1 MSFFEKKISGERKYS
16 GFIVNVRKDIAEVQ
30 NGHRVVR
37 EVVEHPGGVAVV
49 PVDADGN
56 VLMVRQFRYPFS
68 CELLEIP
75 AGKLEPGE
83 SPEACARRELS
94 EETGCR
100 AGRLID
106 LGAMYPSP
114 GFCEE
119 ILYVYLATDLV
130 FGESHPDEDEFL
142 SVERYPLDEICSQI
156 MENKVPDGKTVFGV
170 LTARLLL
177 DRQ

>member
-16 GFIVNVRKDIAEVQ
+16 GFIVDVRKDVAEVQ
-30 NGHRVVR
+30 NGHRVIR

-56 VLMVRQFRYPFS
+56 VLMVRQFRYPFG

-83 SPEACARRELS
+83 EPAACARRELS

-100 AGRLID
+100 AGSLVD
-106 LGAMYPSP
+106 LGPMYPSP

-119 ILYVYLATDLV
+119 VLYLYLATDLV
-130 FGESHPDEDEFL
+130 FGEAHPDEDEFL
-142 SVERYPLDEICSQI
+142 AVERMPMDELVRDI
-156 MENKVPDGKTVFGV
+156 MENRVPDGKTVCGV
-170 LTARLLL
+170 LKAKLLL
-177 DRQ
+177 EK

>member
-16 GFIVNVRKDIAEVQ
+16 GFIVNVRKDVAEVQ
-30 NGHRVVR
+30 NGHRVIR

-56 VLMVRQFRYPFS
+56 VLMVRQFRYPFG

-83 SPEACARRELS
+83 EPAACARRELS

-100 AGRLID
+100 AGSLVD
-106 LGAMYPSP
+106 LGPMYPSP

-119 ILYVYLATDLV
+119 VLYLYLATDLV
-130 FGESHPDEDEFL
+130 FGEAHPDEDEFL
-142 SVERYPLDEICSQI
+142 AVERMPMDELVRDI
-156 MENKVPDGKTVFGV
+156 MENRVPDGKTVCGV
-170 LTARLLL
+170 LKAKLLL
-177 DRQ
+177 EK